1 MVASSLLVCHL
12 SERLSCLI
20 KSSLDAIVNW
30 VILLCCGSFVNHL
43 QTLRLLNF
51 SAIGQDEREKCC
63 QIMEG
68 TVGKSLWAADITV
81 EEMDKL
87 VIQIDDSSD
96 DE

>member
-1 MVASSLLVCHL
+1 M
-12 SERLSCLI
+12 
-20 KSSLDAIVNW
+20 
-30 VILLCCGSFVNHL
+30 
-43 QTLRLLNF
+43 LNF

-81 EEMDKL
+81 EEMDTF

-96 DE
+96 DLIGNPSGQLTLGEVMDKLMIQINDSSDDE